1 MTDYEK
7 KVMRNI
13 IYAIE
18 TGGQVYGNKDYA
30 SFTEAYTNNNNEIAI
45 TIGAAQWYGTEA
57 KNLLN
62 TIRQAN
68 PTLFSSLDSAD
79 IASDLDSADWSTY
92 QVAKG
97 SAKAQ
102 CIVNIINTET
112 GRQCQDSLVDE
123 QMEQYVREAANLG
136 VTDMDAKMMCANFR
150 HQGGTGA
157 VTRILAKTGTPYT
170 LDRLYAACQS
180 DTGNQVGTY
189 ELRQNMV
196 YDSLKKYIS
205 NYTLTPETAI
215 RAVIKIAQD
224 EVGYLEKRS
233 DAELDS
239 KTGNAGDGN
248 YTKYWRDIKPEWQ
261 GQPWCACFV
270 TWIFQK
276 AFGKEKT
283 ESILKHYPYTY
294 VPTLASLFTNNSNP
308 EVGDIVMF
316 WNGNE
321 FSHTGIVIDVQGDLF
336 VTIEGNTA
344 PNTGIVDNGDG
355 VYQKQYYNSNM
366 TGTKFAR
373 PDYSL
378 VTEINSDGSWEAP
391 YPDATWNLTGTATCG
406 GDGVNVRATPGG
418 TIIGSLSKGNRFE
431 VDGTK
436 SGEWIH
442 IKAASI
448 GVGYMHEDY
457 VIYDSTSSGESSW
470 NPTGTA
476 ICTGEGVYVRATPAG
491 TIIGWLSKGNRFE
504 VDGTK
509 SGEWVHIKA
518 TGIGIGYMHQ
528 NYVSYDNENLSNA
541 STAQVELNKRF
552 NSELVVDGIWGTA
565 SKKAFISAIQSA
577 LNTVYDAGLSV
588 DGIWGPAT
596 ESACAAHVLRE
607 GANNLY
613 VGVLQI
619 GLYSTGMALS
629 GGIDCSFG
637 SSTKK
642 GVIAFQIRKALTADG
657 IVGANTMCEFR
668 SIGAPIPES
677 AVHLF

>member
-7 KVMRNI
+7 NVMRNI

-102 CIVNIINTET
+102 CIVTIINTET

-180 DTGNQVGTY
+180 DMGNQVGTY

-215 RAVIKIAQD
+215 RTVIKIAQD

-239 KTGNAGDGN
+239 KTGNADDGN

-321 FSHTGIVIDVQGDLF
+321 FSHTGLVIDVRGDLF

-378 VTEINSDGSWEAP
+378 VTEIKSDGSWEAP
-391 YPDATWNLTGTATCG
+391 YPDVSWNLTGTATCG

-436 SGEWIH
+436 SGEW
-442 IKAASI
+442 
-448 GVGYMHEDY
+448 
-457 VIYDSTSSGESSW
+457 
-470 NPTGTA
+470 
-476 ICTGEGVYVRATPAG
+476 
-491 TIIGWLSKGNRFE
+491 
-504 VDGTK
+504 
-509 SGEWVHIKA
+509 VHIKA

-528 NYVSYDNENLSNA
+528 NYVSYDNENLSNV
-541 STAQVELNKRF
+541 STAQVELNRRF

-565 SKKAFISAIQSA
+565 SKKAFISAIQSS
-577 LNTVYDAGLSV
+577 LNTVYDTRLSV

-637 SSTKK
+637 SSTEQ
-642 GVIAFQIRKALTADG
+642 GVITFQIRKGLTADG
-657 IVGANTMCEFR
+657 IVGANTMREL
-668 SIGAPIPES
+668 AE
-677 AVHLF
+677 